1 MERMRILTV
10 DDEHLILRIIKDILS
25 DEGYEVETAPDC
37 ESAIKTLKKKD
48 FDAVLTDIRMP
59 DKDGV
64 QVLKEIRSFNPNI
77 PVIFMT
83 GFASL
88 ESAME
93 AVKNGAFDYITKPL
107 DYNKLKSIIKHAEQ
121 HLVFLH
127 LPSLTSERPFC
138 RLSIRFH
145 QRAC

>member
-37 ESAIKTLKKKD
+37 QSAIKTLKKKD

-107 DYNKLKSIIKHAEQ
+107 DYNKLKSIIKHAVDKYQ
-121 HLVFLH
+121 LVKENN
-127 LPSLTSERPFC
+127 SL
-138 RLSIRFH
+138 L
-145 QRAC
+145 